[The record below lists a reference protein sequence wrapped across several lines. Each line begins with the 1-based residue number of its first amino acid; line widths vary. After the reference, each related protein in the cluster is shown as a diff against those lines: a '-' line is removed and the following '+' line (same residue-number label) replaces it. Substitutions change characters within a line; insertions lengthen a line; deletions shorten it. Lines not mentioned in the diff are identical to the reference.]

1 MPVLLKDLSRL
12 YEQGEL
18 STQNAG
24 FCDVMR
30 AAKHASR
37 NGAADYWKNLLQGS
51 QMTQVVAHTA
61 PSAASIEPKT
71 ISQQIPTGSLQNLGI
86 PFETILKGAWAIVL
100 SKLSGSDD
108 VVFGHLVEGKHL
120 HLENVLGPCGGIV
133 PVRAQIP
140 TVPVTPYEYFRTV
153 QSQHV
158 ASIPYENMQFMDIV
172 QRCTSWAPWTRFGTV
187 VQHQNRS
194 ERVHERAR
202 DFAMGNAACKLTAM
216 AASHVYADLLVK
228 SVPVA
233 GARIDLSLTFCER
246 RLHPLFAD
254 EVLKTLC
261 STISL
266 LTSAFVMEPLVLKSL
281 NEDNPA
287 SSNNNNEAA
296 SAGAPRIPLSPV
308 RSEATGPGS
317 AAPFSPPV
325 QAVLPDHAG
334 AIHAVISAGWEVV
347 LGAASLARVNNVR
360 SVPFYDIWGSLV
372 PAAELARFYNESMP
386 NLGVPGLE
394 QATDFTLE
402 DMMDAPTMML
412 QYEMMIAKQQG
423 VYHPRH
429 HSSNYSAS
437 SSKRS
442 PSMVLRTKSSSWGKN
457 FKKLT
462 MATTTGAGGVVP
474 PPTIPES
481 GQPRLTGGAMP
492 PSTPTHARHRS
503 NGSSM
508 ESMTTGSSQSDE
520 DEVRDELSPVLMSP
534 TTRLARRWTTI
545 NKDREPAGAAA
556 ASSRA
561 ATAGGGGLTK
571 KKSTAQF
578 LERFGMI

>member
-12 YEQGEL
+12 YDQGEL

-30 AAKHASR
+30 AAKQASR
-37 NGAADYWKNLLQGS
+37 NGAAEYWKSLLHGS
-51 QMTQVVAHTA
+51 QMTQVMAHTA

-71 ISQQIPTGSLQNLGI
+71 ICQQIPTGSLQNLGI

-120 HLENVLGPCGGIV
+120 HLDNVLGPCGGVV

-172 QRCTSWAPWTRFGTV
+172 QNCTSWPAWTRFSTV
-187 VQHQNRS
+187 VQHQARS
-194 ERVHERAR
+194 EKVHERVR
-202 DFAMGNAACKLTAM
+202 DFIIGNAACKLTVM
-216 AASHVYADLLVK
+216 ASSHVYADLFVK
-228 SVPVA
+228 SVPVV
-233 GARIDLSLTFCER
+233 GARIDISLTFCER
-246 RLHPLFAD
+246 RVHPFFAD
-254 EVLKTLC
+254 EVLKMLC
-261 STISL
+261 SSISL
-266 LTSAFVMEPLVLKSL
+266 LTSAFVMEPVVLNGL
-281 NEDNPA
+281 NDETTA
-287 SSNNNNEAA
+287 SNNKEAA
-296 SAGAPRIPLSPV
+296 SAGAPRIPLSPAH
-308 RSEATGPGS
+308 SQTTGSGS
-317 AAPFSPPV
+317 AAAFSPPV
-325 QAVLPDHAG
+325 QALLPDHAG
-334 AIHAVISAGWEVV
+334 AIHAVISAGWETV
-347 LGAASLARVNNVR
+347 LGAAALARVGNNVR

-372 PAAELARFYNESMP
+372 AAAELARFYNESMP

-402 DMMDAPTMML
+402 DIMDSSTMML

-429 HSSNYSAS
+429 HSSHHHSAGG
-437 SSKRS
+437 SKPS
-442 PSMVLRTKSSSWGKN
+442 PSMVLRTKSSTWGKN

-462 MATTTGAGGVVP
+462 MTTAAGGVVP

-481 GQPRLTGGAMP
+481 GGQAKLAPL
-492 PSTPTHARHRS
+492 TPTHARNRS

-520 DEVRDELSPVLMSP
+520 DEIRDGFSP
-534 TTRLARRWTTI
+534 TLMASPMTRLARRRTTI
-545 NKDREPAGAAA
+545 GKDKEGGAAT
-556 ASSRA
+556 SSHTT
-561 ATAGGGGLTK
+561 ATGGQGGLTK